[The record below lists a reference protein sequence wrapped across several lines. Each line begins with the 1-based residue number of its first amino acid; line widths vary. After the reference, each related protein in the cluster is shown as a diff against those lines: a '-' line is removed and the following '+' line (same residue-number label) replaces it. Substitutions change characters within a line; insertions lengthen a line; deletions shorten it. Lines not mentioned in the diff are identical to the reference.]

1 MKENLL
7 SALKAHDFTAIRN
20 ICFGLSEEE
29 RQELKSYFA
38 RKNFNFIFR
47 EVLKEEKRYHFS
59 NKELAII
66 SYTIMCVCNTL
77 EEVRKIEL
85 FQNIEPYVKGNYY
98 YFLSSLEDEVLLDF
112 VQTPQGAYMIE
123 GIKLMYKDNPS
134 KMSFQI
140 LWSVYKAGYI
150 PLNEGVFI
158 QRMYDLN
165 WFKAD
170 EHLTKY
176 LLKHPET
183 VVLFPSVPAY
193 IQDTIFTTEEWK
205 KIYHTLNKKGY
216 FTNKNAILHAFIEA
230 LLNPWKKTVLDMYCR
245 WIETLEP
252 SLQELLSNQHTLF
265 ALLSSDKTSVVN
277 FVMKLIKEISNEK
290 GFDFQ
295 AFADN
300 FALCFTTQKIAKS
313 QLIGLDILAKHYKQ
327 QAPANIEYREQLVV
341 LFTVPDAKLQE
352 KVASLL
358 TTYFG
363 GEGLTEVVALYQDYL
378 KGKAQDLLQSLP
390 SPNSS
395 ENSENSENS
404 QTVCAARTSQTASTA
419 RPLTPVPCPLTP
431 DDLLFLI
438 GDCIRERS
446 PLVLDLFFEGLNQLQ
461 AQIPADYPEQVKPY
475 LKQLLSNE
483 RAVTSLFYQF
493 LDSWC
498 NQSPIPLVY
507 NTNKEWNELQELYKE
522 KKYSQAEKFN
532 KLREIHVS
540 ANKAKK
546 IFPFFFNKIACA
558 LQKLKEKDTLPF
570 ISTPTHAPFYI
581 EPLTFLE
588 RIIQYE
594 KAGKTPMQEDVII
607 GLNRLLPTEI
617 TEAQKQLALS
627 LTGNYAPALQYY
639 FEVNKQITITDATRV
654 LWGQVLRL
662 KDING
667 VFPEL
672 EIPQKPNLQ
681 GLVRP
686 FYLKYEVELTKING
700 VERNKIILEDNWD
713 KKHSTYSYYNELGA
727 NYYNVSPMGKVIDE
741 DIDYELS
748 LNPRYIDGWL
758 CKYLL
763 TYTQGMD
770 SESLSEATRVMSL
783 LLQYNLPIYHGGWL
797 MVATCLL
804 AERKPL
810 RDLATEYILLVLQ
823 RGETLTYLTEA
834 IGTFLAHKYAPIAR
848 FVEFLDLP
856 TRDPKVKAFQK
867 AVVEAYLPLAEKQ
880 EKKPT
885 NHKKLVSFL
894 IN

>member
-7 SALKAHDFTAIRN
+7 SAIKAHDFTAIRN
-20 ICFGLSEEE
+20 ICFALSEEE

-47 EVLKEEKRYHFS
+47 EVLEKEKRYHFS

-85 FQNIEPYVKGNYY
+85 SQNIEPYVKGNYY

-123 GIKLMYKDNPS
+123 GIQLMYKDNPLE
-134 KMSFQI
+134 MSFQI

-252 SLQELLSNQHTLF
+252 SHQELLSNQHTLF

-277 FVMKLIKEISNEK
+277 FVMKLIKEISSEK
-290 GFDFQ
+290 DFDFQ

-300 FALCFTTQKIAKS
+300 FALCFATQKIAKS

-327 QAPANIEYREQLVV
+327 QPPANIDYREQLAV

-358 TTYFG
+358 NTYFG
-363 GEGLTEVVALYQDYL
+363 GEGLAEVVAPYQDYL
-378 KGKAQDLLQSLP
+378 KGKAQELLATL
-390 SPNSS
+390 SPS

-404 QTVCAARTSQTASTA
+404 QIACAARTSQTTCVAHTSQTA
-419 RPLTPVPCPLTP
+419 CAARTPRTW
-431 DDLLFLI
+431 DDLLFLL
-438 GDCIRERS
+438 GDCIREGTAETI
-446 PLVLDLFFEGLNQLQ
+446 DLFFEGLVQLQ
-461 AQIPADYPEQVKPY
+461 DRLPENLKEQLAPYIKQLGSYSVSGRQVKAM
-475 LKQLLSNE
+475 LLLLRGWAE
-483 RAVTSLFYQF
+483 DKAIET
-493 LDSWC
+493 
-498 NQSPIPLVY
+498 PP
-507 NTNKEWNELQELYKE
+507 KEWQPYIKKARELEKSEDKKDQQEGAWLWCVFSTHKELLY
-522 KKYSQAEKFN
+522 
-532 KLREIHVS
+532 
-540 ANKAKK
+540 
-546 IFPFFFNKIACA
+546 FFNKIKTTIS
-558 LQKLKEKDTLPF
+558 KLKNGDRLPF
-570 ISTPTHAPFYI
+570 LATPSVKPFYI
-581 EPLTFLE
+581 DADTL
-588 RIIQYE
+588 
-594 KAGKTPMQEDVII
+594 A
-607 GLNRLLPTEI
+607 NRLLIYQAAGKEPELDDIVVAANRLLSSTI
-617 TEAQKQLALS
+617 TPEAKDKVRT
-627 LTGNYAPALQYY
+627 LTGKYERAMAYLFELTDVITPEEEILPLWTQMTRIKHPNAIFEEFENTSANDYPA
-639 FEVNKQITITDATRV
+639 VVK
-654 LWGQVLRL
+654 
-662 KDING
+662 
-667 VFPEL
+667 
-672 EIPQKPNLQ
+672 
-681 GLVRP
+681 P
-686 FYLKYEVELTKING
+686 FYIHSYTIDDC
-700 VERNKIILEDNWD
+700 RFHLEND
-713 KKHSTYSYYNELGA
+713 Y
-727 NYYNVSPMGKVIDE
+727 NYYGFNKEKALPYNFYNAGNYDKLHSSTFKYFM
-741 DIDYELS
+741 S
-748 LNPRYIDGWL
+748 LNPQYLDALLCRYVPYWVRISDATIYEDLNQITTFLLVNDLRIYHSGWL
-758 CKYLL
+758 FMGIAFLHDKKE
-763 TYTQGMD
+763 T
-770 SESLSEATRVMSL
+770 
-783 LLQYNLPIYHGGWL
+783 
-797 MVATCLL
+797 
-804 AERKPL
+804 
-810 RDLATEYILLVLQ
+810 RDLATEYILRAINRDEDLSYLQ
-823 RGETLTYLTEA
+823 H
-834 IGTFLAHKYAPIAR
+834 FLADILAQKLTPITR

>member
-1 MKENLL
+1 MKETLL

-20 ICFGLSEEE
+20 ICFGFSEEE

-38 RKNFNFIFR
+38 QKNFNFIFR
-47 EVLKEEKRYHFS
+47 KVLEKEGRYYFT
-59 NKELAII
+59 NKELSLI
-66 SYTIMCVCNTL
+66 SYTIMCLCNTL

-123 GIKLMYKDNPS
+123 GIQLMYKDNPL
-134 KMSFQI
+134 KMSFRM
-140 LWSVYKAGYI
+140 LWTLYKNNYI
-150 PLNEGVFI
+150 EFNELIFLNKMFNMGWAFEETEEDIIEYFLQNPDLATELFPFSSNHIDYVLESFRDWKRIYSILNE
-158 QRMYDLN
+158 
-165 WFKAD
+165 
-170 EHLTKY
+170 
-176 LLKHPET
+176 
-183 VVLFPSVPAY
+183 
-193 IQDTIFTTEEWK
+193 
-205 KIYHTLNKKGY
+205 KGY
-216 FTNKNAILHAFIEA
+216 FTDRNIIGLYIEA
-230 LLNPWKKTVLDMYCR
+230 LLNTWKKSVLDMCCR
-245 WIETLEP
+245 LIESLKPT
-252 SLQELLSNQHTLF
+252 LQELLSHQSTLF

-277 FVMKLIKEISNEK
+277 FVMRLIKEIAGEK
-290 GFDFQ
+290 DFDFQ
-295 AFADN
+295 TFADN

-313 QLIGLDILAKHYKQ
+313 QLIGLGILENSYKK
-327 QAPANIEYREQLVV
+327 QASTNPDYREQLAV

-352 KVASLL
+352 KVANLL
-358 TTYFG
+358 TTYFNH
-363 GEGLTEVVALYQDYL
+363 EGLPEVIAPYCDYL
-378 KGKAQDLLQSLP
+378 KGKAQDLLAILSP
-390 SPNSS
+390 SESSAPSDLSDRSASS
-395 ENSENSENS
+395 ENSHTSHS
-404 QTVCAARTSQTASTA
+404 SHTPKIACAARTPRTW
-419 RPLTPVPCPLTP
+419 

-446 PLVLDLFFEGLNQLQ
+446 PLALDLFFEGLNQLQ
-461 AQIPADYPEQVKPY
+461 AQIPADFSQQISPY
-475 LKQLLSNE
+475 QKQLGDQPFEFTTYRKCMRWVIDVWEGKATLSDDIFGGKLYNPTPFLREKTKRLLLKLKQGNS
-483 RAVTSLFYQF
+483 
-493 LDSWC
+493 
-498 NQSPIPLVY
+498 
-507 NTNKEWNELQELYKE
+507 
-522 KKYSQAEKFN
+522 
-532 KLREIHVS
+532 
-540 ANKAKK
+540 
-546 IFPFFFNKIACA
+546 
-558 LQKLKEKDTLPF
+558 LPF
-570 ISTPTHAPFYI
+570 VSTPTHSPSYI
-581 EPLTFLE
+581 DARTYLE

-594 KAGKTPMQEDVII
+594 KAGKTPMLEDVIV
-607 GLNRLLPTEI
+607 GLNRLLPTEV
-617 TEAQKQLALS
+617 TEEQKQLALS
-627 LTGNYAPALQYY
+627 LTGEYATALQYY
-639 FEVNKQITITDATRV
+639 FEVNKQIAVTDATRV

-662 KDING
+662 KDVDG

-672 EIPQKPNLQ
+672 EIPQKSNLQ

-770 SESLSEATRVMSL
+770 RESLSEATRVMSL
-783 LLQYNLPIYHGGWL
+783 ILEHHLPIYHGGWL

-810 RDLATEYILLVLQ
+810 RELATEYILLSLQ
-823 RGETLTYLTEA
+823 REETLSYLAEA
-834 IGTFLAHKYAPIAR
+834 IGTLLAHKYAPIAR

-856 TRDPKVKAFQK
+856 TRNPKVKAFQK

-885 NHKKLVSFL
+885 NHKKLVSW
-894 IN
+894 